1 MKYALS
7 TYYFWSLG
15 HFQTLDEQE
24 VVPELEPLYEPE
36 PVAFTFD
43 TPAWYVVSV
52 LVLIALVY
60 GLFKWYKAYQSRAY
74 RRSALKKLSEI
85 QVSDATDSAAL
96 DAIQITLKQVA
107 MATYGRPKVAALF
120 GLEWLNFLEKTGK
133 NTLFSEFALL
143 LGSNSEPNTDQNSQ
157 IRALRDTAKKWI
169 RTHA

>member
-1 MKYALS
+1 MICARF
-7 TYYFWSLG
+7 TYYARMAG
-15 HFQTLDEQE
+15 YFQTSDEQE

-36 PVAFTFD
+36 PVAFTFE
-43 TPAWYVVSV
+43 TPAWYILLT
-52 LVLIALVY
+52 LVMIALLY

-74 RRSALKKLSEI
+74 RRLALKKLNEI
-85 QVSDATDSAAL
+85 QLSDAPDTATL
-96 DAIQITLKQVA
+96 DAIQVTLKQVA

-143 LGSNSEPNTDQNSQ
+143 LGSNSEAATDQSNQ
-157 IRALRDTAKKWI
+157 IGALRDTAKKWI